1 MSKPSS
7 WRCSFPGAADKII
20 QFDNMRAYAYFKV
33 RGKVRWLAA
42 AHFGCSF
49 KDSDL
54 KVRLYRPEKKQER
67 ITTAAMQRSCGPQ
80 STLELFGVV

>member
-7 WRCSFPGAADKII
+7 WRCSFQGAADKII
-20 QFDNMRAYAYFKV
+20 QYDNMRAYTYFKA
-33 RGKVRWLAA
+33 RGKVRYLAA

-49 KDSDL
+49 KDSNL
-54 KVRLYRPEKKQER
+54 KVRYDRSKPEKPR
-67 ITTAAMQRSCGPQ
+67 ISAAVKRSLGPQ